1 MKALVC
7 SGGGALG
14 WYILGVL
21 KKVMVDEARDY
32 EMFSGISVG
41 NLIVMAMAQEKLG
54 NPVDAF
60 DRAYQLFLDV
70 PGNEGI
76 YEEWPFHPVSVIG
89 KDSIYSTKPLRDRI
103 AANLDP
109 ALVKASGREIRVGAV
124 SWETG
129 EYKVFDQHHPDLRAV
144 TAASASYPLMF
155 EETLVDG
162 EEFADG
168 GLRTITPLADAI
180 RAGATEIDV
189 VMASNPYILG
199 KWDPSN
205 KNLLHRFKRMLDIV
219 FAQLMVDDLESTGYH
234 NDIAS
239 FKNADVK
246 IRLQMPATANADFDS
261 LDFDPKKGRD
271 LFRIGL
277 KEAYAENF

>member
-1 MKALVC
+1 MRALVC

-21 KKVMVDEARDY
+21 KKVMVDEQRDY
-32 EMFSGISVG
+32 DMFAGISVG
-41 NLIVMAMAQEKLG
+41 NLIIMAMAQEKLG
-54 NPVDAF
+54 NPVAAF

-109 ALVKASGREIRVGAV
+109 QLVRSSGREVRVGAV

-129 EYKVFDQHHPDLRAV
+129 EYKVFDQHHADLHAV
-144 TAASASYPLMF
+144 TSASASYPLMF

-162 EEFADG
+162 EEFSDG

-189 VMASNPYILG
+189 IMASNPYTLPR
-199 KWDPSN
+199 WDPSN

-219 FAQLMVDDLESTGYH
+219 FAQLMIDDLESTGYA
-234 NDIAS
+234 NDIAT
-239 FKNADVK
+239 FQNPDVK
-246 IRLQMPATANADFDS
+246 IRLQMPRTANEDFDS
-261 LDFDPKKGRD
+261 LDFDPQKGRD
-271 LFRIGL
+271 LFAIGY
-277 KEAYAENF
+277 KEAYVENF